1 MGILMP
7 VGFVLTNAIVF
18 IDLTEKLRKQEMPA
32 MTPWRNPGVPGWRPV
47 LMTALTTMIA
57 MLPIAIGPGEG
68 TVLSAEPAIV
78 VIGGP
83 LSSTL
88 LALPVITV
96 ICSLMVR
103 EKQGTAEE
111 AEPRS
116 VLKSCRQQ
124 VEFRRRGW

>member
-1 MGILMP
+1 M
-7 VGFVLTNAIVF
+7 
-18 IDLTEKLRKQEMPA
+18 
-32 MTPWRNPGVPGWRPV
+32 RPV